1 MKELMVEGT
10 DLYVFKR
17 KNILAGVF
25 FVCHEVSSESI
36 SFLADQFVTFK
47 SMCLEHNATPEVAL
61 FLFPKFIEPPSIL
74 DLAEALF
81 CYTDRTLL
89 IETDKESSLIFGNL
103 FGSMLEMLGVIEVG
117 DGIDRHICRVR
128 IHEA

>member
-1 MKELMVEGT
+1 MLLV
-10 DLYVFKR
+10 
-17 KNILAGVF
+17 
-25 FVCHEVSSESI
+25 
-36 SFLADQFVTFK
+36 
-47 SMCLEHNATPEVAL
+47 
-61 FLFPKFIEPPSIL
+61 FIEPPSIL

-81 CYTDRTLL
+81 SYTDRTLL

-117 DGIDRHICRVR
+117 DGIYRHICRVR